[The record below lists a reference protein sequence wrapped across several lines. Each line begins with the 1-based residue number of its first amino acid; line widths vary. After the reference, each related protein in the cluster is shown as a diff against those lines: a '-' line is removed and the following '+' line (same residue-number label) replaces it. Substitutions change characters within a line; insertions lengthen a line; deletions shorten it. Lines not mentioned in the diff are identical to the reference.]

1 MNILFCVIKNLIVHH
16 VLSPL
21 DTCKVKLPR
30 STKLRGKNR
39 LICVKGA
46 QINIAQ
52 NVTLFS
58 RSWGYH
64 GGMPFGT
71 TLLADVKEAKISI
84 GAGCGINGAYIHAK
98 KNIVI
103 GNNCV
108 IAAGSNILDSNG
120 HELLS
125 GNRTESIDSPKDII
139 IGNNVWICLNSVIL
153 KGTEIGNNCV
163 IAANSV
169 VKGNFPDNS
178 LIQGNPAKIISQ
190 IPIKVQP

>member
-1 MNILFCVIKNLIVHH
+1 MN
-16 VLSPL
+16 
-21 DTCKVKLPR
+21 
-30 STKLRGKNR
+30 

-46 QINIAQ
+46 HIRIGN
-52 NVTLFS
+52 NVTFYS
-58 RSWGYH
+58 RAWGYH

-71 TLLADVKEAKISI
+71 TILADAKGALISI
-84 GAGCGINGAYIHAK
+84 GSGCRLNGTYIHAK

-103 GNNCV
+103 GENCV
-108 IAAGSNILDSNG
+108 IAAGTNILDSNG
-120 HELLS
+120 HELIS
-125 GNRTESIDSPKDII
+125 SNRTQNTDKPKDII